1 MKELT
6 KGEEQVM
13 QVIWSIGQGFANEIM
28 AAFPEPKPAYNTVL
42 TVIKILENKGFV
54 KHETF
59 CRANRYSA
67 AISKEEYS
75 QRYLGRCGGT
85 LLQQFLFRPRFGL
98 RQKGEF
104 QPRRTGSL
112 EKSDRRSHNRRKE
125 ISHERTR
132 INHRSSAAYRSHR
145 WGALVGVSLFVSQ
158 QQPSVFQPL
167 FPADKYAVGLG
178 YALTRFAL
186 WN

>member
-1 MKELT
+1 MKALT

-75 QRYLGRCGGT
+75 QRYLGSVVERYFNNSY
-85 LLQQFLFRPRFGL
+85 LDLVSAFAKKENF
-98 RQKGEF
+98 
-104 QPRRTGSL
+104 SL
-112 EKSDRRSHNRRKE
+112 EELEALKKVIDEAITEERK
-125 ISHERTR
+125 
-132 INHRSSAAYRSHR
+132 
-145 WGALVGVSLFVSQ
+145 
-158 QQPSVFQPL
+158 
-167 FPADKYAVGLG
+167 
-178 YALTRFAL
+178 
-186 WN
+186 

>member
-28 AAFPEPKPAYNTVL
+28 AAFPEPKPAYNTML

-67 AISKEEYS
+67 VISKEEYS
-75 QRYLGRCGGT
+75 QRYLGSVVERYFNNSY
-85 LLQQFLFRPRFGL
+85 LDLVSAFAKKENF
-98 RQKGEF
+98 
-104 QPRRTGSL
+104 SL
-112 EKSDRRSHNRRKE
+112 EELEALKKVIDEAITEERK
-125 ISHERTR
+125 
-132 INHRSSAAYRSHR
+132 
-145 WGALVGVSLFVSQ
+145 
-158 QQPSVFQPL
+158 
-167 FPADKYAVGLG
+167 
-178 YALTRFAL
+178 
-186 WN
+186 

>member
-28 AAFPEPKPAYNTVL
+28 AAFPEPRPAYNTVL

-67 AISKEEYS
+67 VISKEEYS
-75 QRYLGRCGGT
+75 QRYLGSVVERYFNNSY
-85 LLQQFLFRPRFGL
+85 LDLVSAFAKKENF
-98 RQKGEF
+98 
-104 QPRRTGSL
+104 SL
-112 EKSDRRSHNRRKE
+112 EELEALKKVIDEAITEERK
-125 ISHERTR
+125 
-132 INHRSSAAYRSHR
+132 
-145 WGALVGVSLFVSQ
+145 
-158 QQPSVFQPL
+158 
-167 FPADKYAVGLG
+167 
-178 YALTRFAL
+178 
-186 WN
+186 

>member
-28 AAFPEPKPAYNTVL
+28 AAFPEPTPAYNTVL

-54 KHETF
+54 KLETF

-75 QRYLGRCGGT
+75 QRYLGSVVERYFNNSY
-85 LLQQFLFRPRFGL
+85 LDLVSAFAKKENF
-98 RQKGEF
+98 
-104 QPRRTGSL
+104 SL
-112 EKSDRRSHNRRKE
+112 EELEALKKVIDEAITEERK
-125 ISHERTR
+125 
-132 INHRSSAAYRSHR
+132 
-145 WGALVGVSLFVSQ
+145 
-158 QQPSVFQPL
+158 
-167 FPADKYAVGLG
+167 
-178 YALTRFAL
+178 
-186 WN
+186 

>member
-42 TVIKILENKGFV
+42 TVIKILENIGFV

-75 QRYLGRCGGT
+75 QRYLGSVVERYFNNSY
-85 LLQQFLFRPRFGL
+85 LDLVSAFAKKENF
-98 RQKGEF
+98 
-104 QPRRTGSL
+104 SL
-112 EKSDRRSHNRRKE
+112 EELEALKKVIDEAITEERK
-125 ISHERTR
+125 
-132 INHRSSAAYRSHR
+132 
-145 WGALVGVSLFVSQ
+145 
-158 QQPSVFQPL
+158 
-167 FPADKYAVGLG
+167 
-178 YALTRFAL
+178 
-186 WN
+186 

>member
-59 CRANRYSA
+59 CRANRYTA
-67 AISKEEYS
+67 TISKEEYS
-75 QRYLGRCGGT
+75 KHFLGSVVERYFNNSYLD
-85 LLQQFLFRPRFGL
+85 LVSAFAKKENF
-98 RQKGEF
+98 
-104 QPRRTGSL
+104 SL
-112 EKSDRRSHNRRKE
+112 EELEALKQVIDEAITEERK
-125 ISHERTR
+125 
-132 INHRSSAAYRSHR
+132 
-145 WGALVGVSLFVSQ
+145 
-158 QQPSVFQPL
+158 
-167 FPADKYAVGLG
+167 
-178 YALTRFAL
+178 
-186 WN
+186 

>member
-59 CRANRYSA
+59 CRANRYTA
-67 AISKEEYS
+67 CISKEEYS
-75 QRYLGRCGGT
+75 QRYLGSVVERYFNNSY
-85 LLQQFLFRPRFGL
+85 LDLVSAFAKKENF
-98 RQKGEF
+98 
-104 QPRRTGSL
+104 SL
-112 EKSDRRSHNRRKE
+112 EELEALKKVIDEAITEERK
-125 ISHERTR
+125 
-132 INHRSSAAYRSHR
+132 
-145 WGALVGVSLFVSQ
+145 
-158 QQPSVFQPL
+158 
-167 FPADKYAVGLG
+167 
-178 YALTRFAL
+178 
-186 WN
+186 